1 MSAQPETSHPCTSVM
16 VPAAM
21 MSVDQEADMLTN
33 LGAASPLLVHLMA
46 AL

>member
-1 MSAQPETSHPCTSVM
+1 MSAQPETAHPCTSVM

-21 MSVDQEADMLTN
+21 MSVDQEADMLTS